1 MTHTPTIVV
10 GVDGSAE
17 SRRALRW
24 ACDEAGLRGHDI
36 VAASVWNVFP
46 VTVEPLAGLGP
57 WEVRDE
63 PESVTR
69 ETLHDAVTDVSV
81 DFPNVRITEKVVA
94 GHPAEQLSELAG
106 TATMLV
112 VGARGHGGLLG
123 MLLGST
129 SRHVLAHCPCTVV
142 VVR

>member
-10 GVDGSAE
+10 GVDGSPE

-24 ACDEAGLRGHDI
+24 ACEEARLRDQEV
-36 VAASVWNVFP
+36 VAAAVWNVFP

-57 WEVRDE
+57 WEVGDE

-69 ETLHDAVTDVSV
+69 KTLHETVTDVGV
-81 DFPNVRITEKVVA
+81 DFPTVRITEKVVA
-94 GHPAEQLSELAG
+94 GHPAEQLSELAA
-106 TATMLV
+106 TASMLV